1 MTATQIR
8 LWTVEEYHRM
18 IDAGILTPDDKVELL
33 EGKIVAM
40 SPQRPPH
47 AGTTQRSDRYLQN
60 LLRDIAQIRVQLP
73 ITLSTSEPEPDIAV
87 VRIDPNAYGDRHPNA
102 NDIFLLIEISYTT
115 LNIDRDE
122 KAPIYARANIPEYW
136 ILDISD
142 RRVYIFR
149 NPTESG
155 YQEEIIINADVAI
168 GPLAFPEITIPF
180 SELFLP

>member
-18 IDAGILTPDDKVELL
+18 IDANILTTDDKVELL
-33 EGKIVAM
+33 EGKVVQM

-47 AGTTQRSDRYLQN
+47 ASTTQRSDRYLQN
-60 LLRDIAQIRVQLP
+60 LLRDLADIRVQLP

-87 VRIDPNAYGDRHPNA
+87 VRIEPGAYGDRHPNA
-102 NDIFLLIEISYTT
+102 SDIFLLIEIAHTT
-115 LNIDRDE
+115 LNIDRQE
-122 KAPIYARANIPEYW
+122 KAPIYARANIVEYW
-136 ILDISD
+136 ILDISN

-155 YQEEIIINADVAI
+155 YQEEIILNVDAAI
-168 GPLAFPEITIPF
+168 APLAFPEIQIPF